1 MLSCLFLKLSKAF
14 SVSLT
19 ATMVKSKVYTHFA
32 VLLITLFLKDLIN
45 TFVLILLNFLMGTIL
60 YIDMIYINS
69 LTKIK

>member
-1 MLSCLFLKLSKAF
+1 MLSCLFLNLSKAF

-19 ATMVKSKVYTHFA
+19 ATMVKSKAYPHFA
-32 VLLITLFLKDLIN
+32 VPLITLFLKDLIN